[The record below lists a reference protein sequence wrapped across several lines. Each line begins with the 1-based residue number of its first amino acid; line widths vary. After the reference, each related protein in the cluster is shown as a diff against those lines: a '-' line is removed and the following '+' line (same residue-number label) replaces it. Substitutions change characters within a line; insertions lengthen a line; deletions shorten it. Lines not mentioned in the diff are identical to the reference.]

1 MQGNIFTCAILMSAL
16 LVLVNTSEGSPVT
29 DTASSRSKRQSADVK
44 TAEYL
49 AWIALG
55 GRVPS
60 NGCLNVACGVV
71 DVIASGKKKRDFSED
86 QRYQLLRSLIER
98 AAENNMPQ

>member
-29 DTASSRSKRQSADVK
+29 DTASVRVRRSSADQRI
-44 TAEYL
+44 AEL
-49 AWIALG
+49 QALMALTG
-55 GRVPS
+55 NQGT
-60 NGCLNVACGVV
+60 VAHGLVNPREV
-71 DVIASGKKKRDFSED
+71 GKKKRDFSED